1 MAFVPELTQSDL
13 YRMRRKEEKRR
24 KIERARALYNQGM
37 SLYEIS
43 DRVGLPERTL
53 VTELGLG

>member
-1 MAFVPELTQSDL
+1 MACVPELTQSDL
-13 YRMRRKEEKRR
+13 YRMQMKKEKARKLEW
-24 KIERARALYNQGM
+24 ARNLYNQGI

-43 DRVGLPERTL
+43 KRTGLPERTL

>member
-1 MAFVPELTQSDL
+1 MAYVPKLTQSDL
-13 YRMRRKEEKRR
+13 YRMQIKKEKARKLEW
-24 KIERARALYNQGM
+24 ARNLYNQGI

-43 DRVGLPERTL
+43 KRTGLPERTL

>member
-1 MAFVPELTQSDL
+1 MAYTPELTASKL
-13 YRMRRKEEKRR
+13 YKLQMKKEKAG
-24 KIERARALYNQGM
+24 KLERARALYNQGM